1 MGIGI
6 TLTLSGMKL
15 DYSNPKV
22 VREHKGKS
30 LIDFPSDYVVIDIET
45 TGLDPYYDEIIEVA
59 ALKISNGTIIDTYQT
74 LVKPTDI
81 ESVNEYITRLTG
93 ITPKMLSNA
102 PYFTDI
108 KNDFLSFL
116 NDSILVGHNVNFDI
130 NFLYDATN
138 GSLRNDFIDTMRIS
152 RRLLPELKHHRLK
165 DMVAHYNISVDKE
178 HRALDDCKTTNVCY
192 LALCTEVL
200 NKFGS
205 YENFYNSLKKHY
217 LKASDI
223 KTDSTEFDVNHPL
236 YNKACVFTGTLERF
250 PRKEAMQLV
259 ADVGGIC
266 QNGINAKTNYL
277 ILGNNDY
284 CSTIKDGKS
293 SKQKKAEEL
302 KLAGK
307 DIEIISENVFYDM
320 FESHEI

>member
-1 MGIGI
+1 MSIGI
-6 TLTLSGMKL
+6 TISLSGISL
-15 DYSNPKV
+15 DSPKKIN
-22 VREHKGKS
+22 REHKGKS
-30 LIDFPSDYVVIDIET
+30 LIEFPSDYVVIDIET

-59 ALKISNGTIIDTYQT
+59 ALKISNGAIIDTYQT

-81 ESVNEYITRLTG
+81 ESVNEYITQLTG

-102 PYFTDI
+102 PLFTDI

-165 DMVAHYNISVDKE
+165 DIAVHYNVDIDKS
-178 HRALDDCKTTNVCY
+178 HRALDDCKTTNTCY
-192 LALCTEVL
+192 MALYSNVL
-200 NKFGS
+200 TKFDS
-205 YENFYNSLKKHY
+205 PETFYNSVKKYH
-217 LKASDI
+217 LNANDI
-223 KTDSTEFDVNHPL
+223 KTNNIEFDVNHPL